1 MVCKNHKVHIYKELL
16 VNRLQKSSCN
26 FPALSCNEPDLMRH
40 EIGGSWTLFQNFRLK
55 KLTSKKMFQETDG

>member
-26 FPALSCNEPDLMRH
+26 FPAVA
-40 EIGGSWTLFQNFRLK
+40 
-55 KLTSKKMFQETDG
+55 KLQCMEKTMILDQFTSRAAAESPAPEHILG